1 MRKEVRTVE
10 KIIFLSIGI
19 ISILMQIKVLVD
31 IRRRIKLIKECPDVV
46 LNKHQG

>member
-1 MRKEVRTVE
+1 MIY

-31 IRRRIKLIKECPDVV
+31 IRRRIKLIKEYPDVV
-46 LNKHQG
+46 LHKHQGE